1 VTPGIDGTGPAKER
15 KTMTTT
21 TELDLEKLKY
31 PRGRLN
37 FVANPATEQIESWIA
52 EIAALPAQ
60 LRAAVQG
67 LNDAQLDTPYR
78 PGGWTVRQLVH
89 HVPDSHMNAYVRTCL
104 VLTEERPTI
113 KPYEQAL
120 WAELEFHKKG
130 PVAVSLDLLAN
141 VHGRWIPVLR
151 TVTAQQWKREY
162 FHPEDQKYFKL
173 SDLLQ
178 VYAWHSRH
186 HLAHITEL
194 RGRSGW

>member
-1 VTPGIDGTGPAKER
+1 MTSEDLSYPIGKFQKESSITAERRRALID
-15 KTMTTT
+15 
-21 TELDLEKLKY
+21 
-31 PRGRLN
+31 
-37 FVANPATEQIESWIA
+37 
-52 EIAALPAQ
+52 EIARLP
-60 LRAAVQG
+60 LEMRAAVSG
-67 LNDAQLDTPYR
+67 LADAQLDTPYR

-89 HVPDSHMNAYVRTCL
+89 HVPDSHMNAYIRTCL

-130 PVAVSLDLLAN
+130 PIAVSLDLLAN
-141 VHGRWIPVLR
+141 VQGVWIPVLR
-151 TVTAQQWKREY
+151 TMTAQQWKREY